1 MFSTGTVKHFVRR
14 PSGKGGKPVGNG
26 FGEKLRAERLERG
39 LTQAELGKDLYSPSY
54 ISLLETG
61 RREPTAEVIEELARR
76 LELAPKALEAWS
88 QPITV
93 SDAEYVLAGLYARQ
107 AWDLRDYQLAAS
119 HAAAAAKI
127 ALEGKNTSAW
137 WNMTYMQA
145 ECLMKQG
152 NLQECQRIIQHLLEH
167 PMATESVGLGVRA
180 RQMLAAVC
188 HGQGQLSVA
197 VEHAMEAVRLSAQ
210 LPKNS
215 TIIIGAHRALI
226 GALAESGR
234 LDEAWKYCQAM
245 IDHVDELSMSQL
257 AGEVAWVVGNVAFM
271 RHDYTE
277 GVKHHERAA
286 RLLSPA
292 NDIELWARFNKAS
305 AAVRLS
311 SGIVEPETLSSIE
324 RAELAFSIVGGTKSD
339 ELEVAFIRARWLYL
353 TGDIVAAV
361 EKLRE
366 IHAERASLAKHTAGE
381 VSLLLGKSLKA
392 AGESEEALVH
402 LEEAQKAF
410 SAAGAA
416 DRVQQAMDAVLEIK
430 LAQQRAAAAA
440 KAS

>member
-1 MFSTGTVKHFVRR
+1 
-14 PSGKGGKPVGNG
+14 VGNG

-88 QPITV
+88 QPISV

-107 AWDLRDYQLAAS
+107 AWDLRDYPLAAT
-119 HAAAAAKI
+119 HAATAAQI

-145 ECLMKQG
+145 ECLIKQG
-152 NLQECQRIIQHLLEH
+152 NWQEAQKIMYHLLEH

-180 RQMLAAVC
+180 RQMLAGIC
-188 HGQGQLSVA
+188 QGQGQLSTA
-197 VEHAMEAVRLSAQ
+197 VDHAMEAVKLCAK
-210 LPKNS
+210 LPKGS
-215 TIIIGAHRALI
+215 TLIIGAHRALI

-234 LDEAWKYCQAM
+234 LDEAWKFCQDM
-245 IDHVDELSMSQL
+245 NDQVDEHSMSQL
-257 AGEVAWVVGNVAFM
+257 AGEVAWVIGNVAFM

-277 GVKHHERAA
+277 GIKYHERAA
-286 RLLSPA
+286 KMLSPA

-324 RAELAFSIVGGTKSD
+324 RAELALSIVGGNKTD
-339 ELEVAFIRARWLYL
+339 QLEVAFIRARWLYL
-353 TGDIVAAV
+353 TGDIVAAIN
-361 EKLRE
+361 KLRE
-366 IHAERASLAKHTAGE
+366 IHAESDALAKHTAGE

-392 AGESEEALVH
+392 AGEAEEALVY

-410 SAAGAA
+410 SAAGAS
-416 DRVQQAMDAVLEIK
+416 DRVQQALDAVLEIR
-430 LAQQRAAAAA
+430 LAQQRAAKAD
-440 KAS
+440 KASKAS

>member
-1 MFSTGTVKHFVRR
+1 M
-14 PSGKGGKPVGNG
+14 GNG

-39 LTQAELGKDLYSPSY
+39 MTQAELGKDLYSPSY

-76 LELAPKALEAWS
+76 LDLAPKALEAWS

-107 AWDLRDYQLAAS
+107 AWDLRDYTLAAS
-119 HAAAAAKI
+119 HAATAAQI

-145 ECLMKQG
+145 ECLLK
-152 NLQECQRIIQHLLEH
+152 NDELKECQQITERLVEH
-167 PMATESVGLGVRA
+167 PMARESAGLGVRA
-180 RQMLAAVC
+180 RQMLATVF
-188 HGQGQLSVA
+188 HRQGQLSLA
-197 VEHAMEAVRLSAQ
+197 VDQALEAVALADE
-210 LPKNS
+210 LPTNS
-215 TIIIGAHRALI
+215 TMIIGAYRALI
-226 GALAESGR
+226 AALAESGR
-234 LDEAWKYCQAM
+234 LDEAWKYCQVMVAK
-245 IDHVDELSMSQL
+245 VDENSMTQL

-271 RHDYTE
+271 RHDYEE

-286 RLLSPA
+286 KLLSPA

-305 AAVRLS
+305 ATVRLS
-311 SGIVEPETLSSIE
+311 AGIVEPETLSSIE
-324 RAELAFSIVGGTKSD
+324 RAELAFSIVSGTKGD
-339 ELEVAFIRARWLYL
+339 ALEVAFIRARWLYL

-366 IHAERASLAKHTAGE
+366 IHAERTALAKHTAGE

-392 AGESEEALVH
+392 AGEPDEALVH

-410 SAAGAA
+410 SAAGAG
-416 DRVQQAMDAVLEIK
+416 DRVQQALDAILEIK
-430 LAQQRAAAAA
+430 LAQQRAASKPA
-440 KAS
+440 KQAG

>member
-1 MFSTGTVKHFVRR
+1 MFSTEAVKPLMQNV
-14 PSGKGGKPVGNG
+14 SEKGGNPVGNG

-61 RREPTAEVIEELARR
+61 RREPTAEVIDELAKR

-107 AWDLRDYQLAAS
+107 AWDLRDYPLAAS
-119 HAAAAAKI
+119 HAANAAQI
-127 ALEGKNTSAW
+127 ALDGKNTSAW
-137 WNMTYMQA
+137 WNMSYMQA
-145 ECLMKQG
+145 ECLMKHG
-152 NLQECQRIIQHLLEH
+152 DLQECREIIHRLLEH

-180 RQMLAAVC
+180 RQMLATVC
-188 HGQGQLSVA
+188 QRQGQLSTA
-197 VEHAMEAVRLSAQ
+197 VNYAQEAMELSRQ
-210 LPKNS
+210 LPKSS
-215 TIIIGAHRALI
+215 TIIVGALRVLI

-234 LDEAWKYCQAM
+234 LDEAWRSCQDLLAQ
-245 IDHVDELSMSQL
+245 VDENAMSQL

-271 RHDYTE
+271 RHDYAE

-286 RLLSPA
+286 KLLSPA

-366 IHAERASLAKHTAGE
+366 IHAERNALAKHTAGE

-392 AGESEEALVH
+392 AGEADEALVH

-416 DRVQQAMDAVLEIK
+416 DRVQQALDAVLEIR
-430 LAQQRAAAAA
+430 LAQQRAAAAT
-440 KAS
+440 AS

>member
-1 MFSTGTVKHFVRR
+1 M
-14 PSGKGGKPVGNG
+14 GNG

-88 QPITV
+88 QPISV

-107 AWDLRDYQLAAS
+107 AWDLRDYPLAAS
-119 HAAAAAKI
+119 HAATAAQI
-127 ALEGKNTSAW
+127 ALDGKNTSAW

-152 NLQECQRIIQHLLEH
+152 DLPECQKIIERLLEH
-167 PMATESVGLGVRA
+167 PMARESVGLGVRA
-180 RQMLAAVC
+180 LQMLAAVC
-188 HGQGQLSVA
+188 HGQGQLALA
-197 VEHAMEAVRLSAQ
+197 VDHALEAVKLSVN
-210 LPKNS
+210 LPRGS
-215 TIIIGAHRALI
+215 TVLIGAHRILI

-234 LDEAWKYCQAM
+234 LDEAWKYCQALLEQ
-245 IDHVDELSMSQL
+245 VDEHSMSQL

-311 SGIVEPETLSSIE
+311 SGIVEPETLAAIE

-366 IHAERASLAKHTAGE
+366 IHAERDALGKHTAGE

-392 AGESEEALVH
+392 SGETEEALVH
-402 LEEAQKAF
+402 LEESRKAF
-410 SAAGAA
+410 AAAGAQ
-416 DRVQQAMDAVLEIK
+416 DRVQQALDAILEIN
-430 LAQQRAAAAA
+430 LAQKRAASAS

>member
-1 MFSTGTVKHFVRR
+1 M
-14 PSGKGGKPVGNG
+14 GNG

-88 QPITV
+88 QPISV

-107 AWDLRDYQLAAS
+107 AWDLRDYPLAAS
-119 HAAAAAKI
+119 HAATAAQI

-152 NLQECQRIIQHLLEH
+152 DLQECRKIIERLIEH
-167 PMATESVGLGVRA
+167 PMATESIGLGVRA

-188 HGQGQLSVA
+188 HGQGQLAIA
-197 VEHAMEAVRLSAQ
+197 VEHALEAVRLSVN
-210 LPKNS
+210 LPRGS
-215 TIIIGAHRALI
+215 TVAIGAHRILI

-234 LDEAWKYCQAM
+234 LDEAWKYCQALL
-245 IDHVDELSMSQL
+245 DQVDEHSMSQL

-271 RHDYTE
+271 RHDYIE
-277 GVKHHERAA
+277 GVRHHERAA

-311 SGIVEPETLSSIE
+311 SGIVEPETLAAIE

-366 IHAERASLAKHTAGE
+366 IHGERDALGKHTAGE

-392 AGESEEALVH
+392 AGDIDEALVH

-410 SAAGAA
+410 AAAGAQ
-416 DRVQQAMDAVLEIK
+416 DRVQQALDAILEIK
-430 LAQQRAAAAA
+430 LAQKRAAAAA

>member
-1 MFSTGTVKHFVRR
+1 M
-14 PSGKGGKPVGNG
+14 GNG

-76 LELAPKALEAWS
+76 LDLAPKALEAWS

-107 AWDLRDYQLAAS
+107 AWDLRDYPLAAS
-119 HAAAAAKI
+119 HAASAAQI
-127 ALEGKNTSAW
+127 ALEGRNTSAW

-145 ECLMKQG
+145 ECLLKHG
-152 NLQECQRIIQHLLEH
+152 DLKECQHIVEGLLEH
-167 PMATESVGLGVRA
+167 PMARESAGLGVRA
-180 RQMLAAVC
+180 RQMLAAVF
-188 HGQGQLSVA
+188 QREGQLSLA
-197 VEHAMEAVRLSAQ
+197 VDQAMESVKLSEQ
-210 LPKNS
+210 LPKDS
-215 TIIIGAHRALI
+215 TIITGALRALI

-234 LDEAWKYCQAM
+234 LDEAWRYCEELDA
-245 IDHVDELSMSQL
+245 HVDENAMPQL
-257 AGEVAWVVGNVAFM
+257 AGEVAWVIGNVAFM

-286 RLLSPA
+286 KLLSPA

-324 RAELAFSIVGGTKSD
+324 RAELAFSIVRGTKSD

-361 EKLRE
+361 EKLRK
-366 IHAERASLAKHTAGE
+366 IYAESDALAKHTAGE
-381 VSLLLGKSLKA
+381 VALLLGKSLKA
-392 AGESEEALVH
+392 AGESEEALQY
-402 LEEAQKAF
+402 LQEAQKGF
-410 SAAGAA
+410 SSAGAQ
-416 DRVQQAMDAVLEIK
+416 DRVQQALDAILEIR
-430 LAQQRAAAAA
+430 LSQERAKAAAA
-440 KAS
+440 KSAKAS

>member
-1 MFSTGTVKHFVRR
+1 M
-14 PSGKGGKPVGNG
+14 GNG

-88 QPITV
+88 QPI
-93 SDAEYVLAGLYARQ
+93 SIGDAEYVLAGLYARQ
-107 AWDLRDYQLAAS
+107 AWDLRDYPLAAS
-119 HAAAAAKI
+119 HAASAAQI
-127 ALEGKNTSAW
+127 ALDAKNTSAW

-145 ECLMKQG
+145 ECLLKHG
-152 NLQECQRIIQHLLEH
+152 DLKECQQIIERLMEH
-167 PMATESVGLGVRA
+167 PMARESVGLGVRA
-180 RQMLAAVC
+180 KQMLANVYQR
-188 HGQGQLSVA
+188 QGQLSAA
-197 VEHAMEAVRLSAQ
+197 VDEAMEAMRLSEQ
-210 LPKNS
+210 LPRSS
-215 TIIIGAHRALI
+215 TIITGALRTLI

-234 LDEAWKYCQAM
+234 LEQAWSYCQTLVAQ
-245 IDHVDELSMSQL
+245 VDENSMSQL

-271 RHDYTE
+271 RHDYAE

-311 SGIVEPETLSSIE
+311 SGIVEPETLSAIE
-324 RAELAFSIVGGTKSD
+324 RAELAFSIVSGTKSD

-366 IHAERASLAKHTAGE
+366 IHAEREHLAKHTAGE

-392 AGESEEALVH
+392 AGDNEEALVH

-410 SAAGAA
+410 ATAGAQ
-416 DRVQQAMDAVLEIK
+416 DRVQQALDAILEIK
-430 LAQQRAAAAA
+430 LAQKRAAAAA

>member
-1 MFSTGTVKHFVRR
+1 M
-14 PSGKGGKPVGNG
+14 GNG

-39 LTQAELGKDLYSPSY
+39 MTQAELGKDLYSPSY

-88 QPITV
+88 QPISV

-107 AWDLRDYQLAAS
+107 AWDLRDYPLAAS
-119 HAAAAAKI
+119 HAASAAQI
-127 ALEGKNTSAW
+127 ALEGRNTSAW
-137 WNMTYMQA
+137 WNMSYMQA
-145 ECLMKQG
+145 ECLLKHG
-152 NLQECQRIIQHLLEH
+152 DLLECRQLTERLLEH
-167 PMATESVGLGVRA
+167 PMARESAGLGARA
-180 RQMLAAVC
+180 RQMLAVVYQR
-188 HGQGQLSVA
+188 QGQLTTAVDLATDAVA
-197 VEHAMEAVRLSAQ
+197 VAQQLS
-210 LPKNS
+210 KGS
-215 TIIIGAHRALI
+215 IITVGAYRALI

-234 LDEAWKYCQAM
+234 LDDAWKYCQ
-245 IDHVDELSMSQL
+245 DLLGQVDEDAMTQL

-311 SGIVEPETLSSIE
+311 SGIVEPETLAAIE
-324 RAELAFSIVGGTKSD
+324 RAELAFSIVSGTKSD

-366 IHAERASLAKHTAGE
+366 IHSERAELAKHTAGE

-392 AGESEEALVH
+392 SGELDEALVH
-402 LEEAQKAF
+402 LEEARKAF
-410 SAAGAA
+410 ATAGAQ
-416 DRVQQAMDAVLEIK
+416 DRVQQALDAILEIK
-430 LAQQRAAAAA
+430 LAQKRAAASS

>member
-1 MFSTGTVKHFVRR
+1 M
-14 PSGKGGKPVGNG
+14 GNG

-88 QPITV
+88 QPISV

-107 AWDLRDYQLAAS
+107 AWDLRDYPLAAS
-119 HAAAAAKI
+119 HAATAAQV

-152 NLQECQRIIQHLLEH
+152 DLQECRKIIERLLEH

-188 HGQGQLSVA
+188 HGQGQLAVA
-197 VEHAMEAVRLSAQ
+197 VEHALEAVKLSAN
-210 LPKNS
+210 LPRGS
-215 TIIIGAHRALI
+215 TVLIGAHRILI

-234 LDEAWKYCQAM
+234 LDEAWKYCQALL
-245 IDHVDELSMSQL
+245 DQVDEHSMSQL
-257 AGEVAWVVGNVAFM
+257 AGEVAWVIGNVAFM

-311 SGIVEPETLSSIE
+311 SGIVEPETLAAIE

-366 IHAERASLAKHTAGE
+366 IHAEREALGKHTAGE

-392 AGESEEALVH
+392 AGDNEEALVH

-410 SAAGAA
+410 ATAGAQ
-416 DRVQQAMDAVLEIK
+416 DRVQQALDAILEIK
-430 LAQQRAAAAA
+430 LAQKRAAAAA

>member
-1 MFSTGTVKHFVRR
+1 
-14 PSGKGGKPVGNG
+14 VGNG

-88 QPITV
+88 QPISV

-107 AWDLRDYQLAAS
+107 AWDLRDYPLAAT
-119 HAAAAAKI
+119 HAATAAQI

-145 ECLMKQG
+145 ECLIKQG
-152 NLQECQRIIQHLLEH
+152 NWQEAQKIMYHLLEH

-180 RQMLAAVC
+180 RQMLAGIC
-188 HGQGQLSVA
+188 QGQGQLSTA
-197 VEHAMEAVRLSAQ
+197 VDHAMEAVKLCAK
-210 LPKNS
+210 LPKGS
-215 TIIIGAHRALI
+215 TLIIGAHRALI

-234 LDEAWKYCQAM
+234 LDEAWKFCQDM
-245 IDHVDELSMSQL
+245 NDQVDEHSMSQL
-257 AGEVAWVVGNVAFM
+257 AGEVAWVIGNVAFM

-277 GVKHHERAA
+277 GIKYHERAA
-286 RLLSPA
+286 KMLSPA

-324 RAELAFSIVGGTKSD
+324 RAELALSIVGGNKTD
-339 ELEVAFIRARWLYL
+339 QLEVAFIRARWLYL
-353 TGDIVAAV
+353 TGDIVAAIN
-361 EKLRE
+361 KLRE
-366 IHAERASLAKHTAGE
+366 IHAESDALAKHTAGE

-392 AGESEEALVH
+392 AGEAEEALVY

-410 SAAGAA
+410 SAAGAS
-416 DRVQQAMDAVLEIK
+416 DRVQQALDAVLEIR
-430 LAQQRAAAAA
+430 LAQQRAAMADT
-440 KAS
+440 ASTAR

>member
-1 MFSTGTVKHFVRR
+1 M
-14 PSGKGGKPVGNG
+14 GNG

-76 LELAPKALEAWS
+76 LDLAPKALEAWS
-88 QPITV
+88 QPISI

-107 AWDLRDYQLAAS
+107 AWDLRDYPLAAS
-119 HAAAAAKI
+119 HAANAAQI
-127 ALEGKNTSAW
+127 ALEGRNTSAW

-145 ECLMKQG
+145 ECLLKHDD
-152 NLQECQRIIQHLLEH
+152 LQECQQIVERLLEH
-167 PMATESVGLGVRA
+167 PMARESAGLGVRA
-180 RQMLAAVC
+180 RQMMATVF
-188 HGQGQLSVA
+188 HRQGQLSLA
-197 VEHAMEAVRLSAQ
+197 VDQALEAVKLSEQ

-215 TIIIGAHRALI
+215 TIIVGALRALI
-226 GALAESGR
+226 AALAESGR
-234 LDEAWKYCQAM
+234 LDEAWRYCQVM
-245 IDHVDELSMSQL
+245 SEKVDEAAMSQL
-257 AGEVAWVVGNVAFM
+257 AGEVAWVIGNVAFM

-277 GVKHHERAA
+277 GVRHHERAA
-286 RLLSPA
+286 KLLSPA

-305 AAVRLS
+305 ATVRLS
-311 SGIVEPETLSSIE
+311 AGIVEAETLSSIE
-324 RAELAFSIVGGTKSD
+324 RAELAFSIVSGTKGD

-366 IHAERASLAKHTAGE
+366 IHAQRDHLAKHTAGE

-392 AGESEEALVH
+392 AGEAEEALVH

-430 LAQQRAAAAA
+430 LAQRRAASAA

>member
-1 MFSTGTVKHFVRR
+1 
-14 PSGKGGKPVGNG
+14 VGNG

-88 QPITV
+88 QPISV

-107 AWDLRDYQLAAS
+107 AWDLRDYPLAAS
-119 HAAAAAKI
+119 HAATAAQI

-145 ECLMKQG
+145 ECLIKQG
-152 NLQECQRIIQHLLEH
+152 NLQGCQKIVQHLLEH

-188 HGQGQLSVA
+188 QGQGQLSVA
-197 VEHAMEAVRLSAQ
+197 VDHAMEAVKLCAR
-210 LPKNS
+210 LPKGS
-215 TIIIGAHRALI
+215 TLIIGAHRALI

-234 LDEAWKYCQAM
+234 LDEAWKFCQDM
-245 IDHVDELSMSQL
+245 NDHVDEHSMSQL
-257 AGEVAWVVGNVAFM
+257 AGEVAWVIGNVAFM
-271 RHDYTE
+271 RHDYPE
-277 GVKHHERAA
+277 GIKYHERAA
-286 RLLSPA
+286 KMLSPA

-324 RAELAFSIVGGTKSD
+324 RAELALSIVGGNKTD
-339 ELEVAFIRARWLYL
+339 QLEVAFIRARWLYL

-366 IHAERASLAKHTAGE
+366 IHAERSALAKHTAGE

-392 AGESEEALVH
+392 AGEAEEAMVY

-410 SAAGAA
+410 SAAGAQ
-416 DRVQQAMDAVLEIK
+416 DRVQQALDAVLEIR

>member
-1 MFSTGTVKHFVRR
+1 M
-14 PSGKGGKPVGNG
+14 GNG

-88 QPITV
+88 QPITL

-107 AWDLRDYQLAAS
+107 AWDLRDYPLAAS
-119 HAAAAAKI
+119 YAAAAAQI
-127 ALEGKNTSAW
+127 ALDGRNTSAW
-137 WNMTYMQA
+137 WNMSYMQA
-145 ECLMKQG
+145 ECLLKHGDLLDCKQ
-152 NLQECQRIIQHLLEH
+152 LVERLLEH
-167 PMATESVGLGVRA
+167 PMAKESVGLGARA
-180 RQMLAAVC
+180 RQMLAIVYQR
-188 HGQGQLSVA
+188 QGQLTAA
-197 VEHAMEAVRLSAQ
+197 VDHALEAVAFAGQ
-210 LPKNS
+210 LPKGS
-215 TIIIGAHRALI
+215 IITVGALRALI

-234 LDEAWKYCQAM
+234 LDEAWKYCQDLLAQ
-245 IDHVDELSMSQL
+245 VDEDAMSQL
-257 AGEVAWVVGNVAFM
+257 AGEVAWVIGNVAFM
-271 RHDYTE
+271 RHDYVE

-286 RLLSPA
+286 KLLSPA

-324 RAELAFSIVGGTKSD
+324 RAELAFSIVSGTKSD
-339 ELEVAFIRARWLYL
+339 ELEVGFIRARWLYL

-366 IHAERASLAKHTAGE
+366 IHAERDALAKHTAGE

-392 AGESEEALVH
+392 AGESDEALVY

-416 DRVQQAMDAVLEIK
+416 DRVQQALDAVLEIK
-430 LAQQRAAAAA
+430 LAQKRAAAATA
-440 KAS
+440 AS

>member
-1 MFSTGTVKHFVRR
+1 M
-14 PSGKGGKPVGNG
+14 GNG

-88 QPITV
+88 QPISV

-107 AWDLRDYQLAAS
+107 AWDLRDYPLAAT
-119 HAAAAAKI
+119 HAATAAQI

-145 ECLMKQG
+145 ECLIKQG
-152 NLQECQRIIQHLLEH
+152 NWQECQKIMQHLLEH

-180 RQMLAAVC
+180 RQMLAGIC
-188 HGQGQLSVA
+188 QGQGQLSTA
-197 VEHAMEAVRLSAQ
+197 VDHAMEAVKLCAK
-210 LPKNS
+210 LPKGS
-215 TIIIGAHRALI
+215 TLIIGAHRALI

-234 LDEAWKYCQAM
+234 LDEAWKFCQDM
-245 IDHVDELSMSQL
+245 NDQVDEHSMSQL
-257 AGEVAWVVGNVAFM
+257 AGEVAWVIGNVAFM
-271 RHDYTE
+271 RHDYAE
-277 GVKHHERAA
+277 GIKYHERAA
-286 RLLSPA
+286 RMLSPA

-324 RAELAFSIVGGTKSD
+324 RAELALSIVGGNKTD
-339 ELEVAFIRARWLYL
+339 QLEVAFIRARWLYL
-353 TGDIVAAV
+353 TGDIVAAIN
-361 EKLRE
+361 KLRE
-366 IHAERASLAKHTAGE
+366 IHAESDALAKHTAGE

-392 AGESEEALVH
+392 AGESDEALVY

-410 SAAGAA
+410 SAAGAS
-416 DRVQQAMDAVLEIK
+416 DRVQQALDAVLEIR
-430 LAQQRAAAAA
+430 LAQQRAA
-440 KAS
+440 KASKAQAS

>member
-1 MFSTGTVKHFVRR
+1 M
-14 PSGKGGKPVGNG
+14 GNG

-76 LELAPKALEAWS
+76 LDLAPKALEAWS
-88 QPITV
+88 QPISV

-107 AWDLRDYQLAAS
+107 AWDLRDYPLAAS
-119 HAAAAAKI
+119 HAATAAKI
-127 ALEGKNTSAW
+127 ALEGRNTSAW

-145 ECLMKQG
+145 ECLLKHG
-152 NLQECQRIIQHLLEH
+152 DLKECQQIVEHLLEH
-167 PMATESVGLGVRA
+167 PMAKESVGLGVRA
-180 RQMLAAVC
+180 RQMLAAVF
-188 HGQGQLSVA
+188 HRQGQLSVA
-197 VEHAMEAVRLSAQ
+197 VDHALDAVRLSSQ
-210 LPKNS
+210 LPQSS
-215 TIIIGAHRALI
+215 TVTIGAHRILI

-234 LDEAWKYCQAM
+234 LDEAWNYCQAM
-245 IDHVDELSMSQL
+245 DAHVDENAMPQL
-257 AGEVAWVVGNVAFM
+257 AGEVAWVIGNVAFM
-271 RHDYTE
+271 RHDYAV
-277 GVKHHERAA
+277 GVKYHERAA
-286 RLLSPA
+286 KLLSPA

-324 RAELAFSIVGGTKSD
+324 RAELAFSIVRGTKSD

-361 EKLRE
+361 EKLRK
-366 IHAERASLAKHTAGE
+366 IHAESGALAKHTAGE
-381 VSLLLGKSLKA
+381 VALLLGKSLKA
-392 AGESEEALVH
+392 AGESDEALVY
-402 LEEAQKAF
+402 LQEAQKNF
-410 SAAGAA
+410 SSAGAS
-416 DRVQQAMDAVLEIK
+416 DRVQQALDAVLEIR
-430 LAQQRAAAAA
+430 LAQQRAAAAEKDV

>member
-1 MFSTGTVKHFVRR
+1 
-14 PSGKGGKPVGNG
+14 VGNG

-88 QPITV
+88 QPISV

-107 AWDLRDYQLAAS
+107 AWDLRDYPLAAS
-119 HAAAAAKI
+119 HAATAAQI

-145 ECLMKQG
+145 ECLIKQG
-152 NLQECQRIIQHLLEH
+152 NLQGCQKIVQHLLEH
-167 PMATESVGLGVRA
+167 PMAAESVGLGVRA

-188 HGQGQLSVA
+188 QGQGQLSIA
-197 VEHAMEAVRLSAQ
+197 VDHAMEAVKLCAR
-210 LPKNS
+210 LPKGS
-215 TIIIGAHRALI
+215 TLIIGAHRALI

-234 LDEAWKYCQAM
+234 LDEAWKFCQDM
-245 IDHVDELSMSQL
+245 NDHVDEHSMSQL
-257 AGEVAWVVGNVAFM
+257 AGEVAWVIGNVAFM
-271 RHDYTE
+271 RHDYPE
-277 GVKHHERAA
+277 GIKYHERAA
-286 RLLSPA
+286 KMLSTA

-324 RAELAFSIVGGTKSD
+324 RAELALSIVGGNKTD
-339 ELEVAFIRARWLYL
+339 QLEVAFIRARWLYL

-366 IHAERASLAKHTAGE
+366 IHAERSALAKHTAGE

-392 AGESEEALVH
+392 AGEAEEAMVYLA
-402 LEEAQKAF
+402 EAQKAF
-410 SAAGAA
+410 SAAGAQ
-416 DRVQQAMDAVLEIK
+416 DRVQQALDAVLEIR

-440 KAS
+440 KATKAS

>member
-1 MFSTGTVKHFVRR
+1 
-14 PSGKGGKPVGNG
+14 VGNG

-88 QPITV
+88 QPISV

-107 AWDLRDYQLAAS
+107 AWDLRDYPLAAS
-119 HAAAAAKI
+119 HAATAAQI

-145 ECLMKQG
+145 ECLIKQG
-152 NLQECQRIIQHLLEH
+152 NLQGCQKIVQHLLEH

-188 HGQGQLSVA
+188 QGQGQLSVA
-197 VEHAMEAVRLSAQ
+197 VDHAMEAVKLCARL
-210 LPKNS
+210 PRGS
-215 TIIIGAHRALI
+215 TLIIGAHRALI

-234 LDEAWKYCQAM
+234 LDEAWKFCQDM
-245 IDHVDELSMSQL
+245 NDHVDEHSMSQL
-257 AGEVAWVVGNVAFM
+257 AGEVAWVIGNVAFM
-271 RHDYTE
+271 RHDYPE
-277 GVKHHERAA
+277 GIKYHERAA
-286 RLLSPA
+286 KMLSPA

-324 RAELAFSIVGGTKSD
+324 RAELALSIVGGNKTD
-339 ELEVAFIRARWLYL
+339 QLEVAFIRARWLYL

-366 IHAERASLAKHTAGE
+366 IHAERSALAKHTAGE

-392 AGESEEALVH
+392 AGEAEEAMVY

-410 SAAGAA
+410 SAAGAQ
-416 DRVQQAMDAVLEIK
+416 DRVQQALDAVLEIR

-440 KAS
+440 KASKAS

>member
-1 MFSTGTVKHFVRR
+1 
-14 PSGKGGKPVGNG
+14 VGNG

-88 QPITV
+88 QPISV

-107 AWDLRDYQLAAS
+107 AWDLRDYPLAAS
-119 HAAAAAKI
+119 HAATAAQI

-145 ECLMKQG
+145 ECLIKQG
-152 NLQECQRIIQHLLEH
+152 NLQGCQKIVQHLLEH

-188 HGQGQLSVA
+188 QGQGQLSIA
-197 VEHAMEAVRLSAQ
+197 VDHAMEAVKLCAR
-210 LPKNS
+210 LPKGS
-215 TIIIGAHRALI
+215 TLIIGAHRALI

-234 LDEAWKYCQAM
+234 LDEAWKFCQDM
-245 IDHVDELSMSQL
+245 NDHVDEHSMSQL
-257 AGEVAWVVGNVAFM
+257 AGEVAWVIGNVAFM
-271 RHDYTE
+271 RHDYPE
-277 GVKHHERAA
+277 GIKYHERAA
-286 RLLSPA
+286 KMLSPA

-324 RAELAFSIVGGTKSD
+324 RAELALSIVGGNKTD
-339 ELEVAFIRARWLYL
+339 QLEVAFIRARWLYL

-366 IHAERASLAKHTAGE
+366 IHAERSALAKHTAGE

-392 AGESEEALVH
+392 AGEAEEAMVYLA
-402 LEEAQKAF
+402 EAQKAF
-410 SAAGAA
+410 SAAGAQ
-416 DRVQQAMDAVLEIK
+416 DRVQQALDAVLEIR

-440 KAS
+440 KATKAS

>member
-1 MFSTGTVKHFVRR
+1 M
-14 PSGKGGKPVGNG
+14 GNG

-88 QPITV
+88 QPISV

-167 PMATESVGLGVRA
+167 PMATESIGLGVRA

-277 GVKHHERAA
+277 GVRHHERAA